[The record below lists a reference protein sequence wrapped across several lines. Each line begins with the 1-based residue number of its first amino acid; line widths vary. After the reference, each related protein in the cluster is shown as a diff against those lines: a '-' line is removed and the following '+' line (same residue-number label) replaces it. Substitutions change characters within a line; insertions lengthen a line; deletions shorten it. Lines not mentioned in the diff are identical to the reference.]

1 MKSRN
6 VGAMSAQKIIKLLA
20 DRGVLVVLGTSRM
33 AADWRPSVVFGQSNW
48 SYGCAA
54 RCFSCVI

>member
-20 DRGVLVVLGTSRM
+20 DRGVLVVVGTPQLTM
-33 AADWRPSVVFGQSNW
+33 KLKVGKHP
-48 SYGCAA
+48 
-54 RCFSCVI
+54 